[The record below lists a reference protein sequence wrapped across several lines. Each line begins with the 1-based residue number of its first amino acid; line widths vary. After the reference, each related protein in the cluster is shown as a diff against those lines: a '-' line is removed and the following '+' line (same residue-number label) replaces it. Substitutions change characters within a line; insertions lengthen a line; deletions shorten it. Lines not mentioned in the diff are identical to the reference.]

1 MMITAKL
8 QPCQNTNF
16 NLDPVTD
23 VVEVVTA
30 AVATAAAATAAVVFV
45 LLLRDKTRHL
55 ILYLRICHV
64 TKCIRNVLGQH
75 RVIVSIG

>member
-1 MMITAKL
+1 MIITAKL

-45 LLLRDKTRHL
+45 LLLCDKTRHL
-55 ILYLRICHV
+55 ILYLLLLYAVAEIGRASC
-64 TKCIRNVLGQH
+64 RE
-75 RVIVSIG
+75 RV